1 MCGQSCL
8 NYVRVILHIQAEV
21 RFTQCFSES
30 RFMESL
36 TVDQSRRRRA
46 LAV

>member
-1 MCGQSCL
+1 MCGQPRL

-30 RFMESL
+30 RFSGEPDGGPIS
-36 TVDQSRRRRA
+36 SPGA